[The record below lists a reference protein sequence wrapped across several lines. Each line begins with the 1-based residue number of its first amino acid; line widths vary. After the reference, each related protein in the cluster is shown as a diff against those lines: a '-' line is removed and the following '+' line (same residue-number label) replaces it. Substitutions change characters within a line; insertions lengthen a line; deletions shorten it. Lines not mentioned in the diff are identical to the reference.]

1 MRNFEPKTQAAYLRA
16 VRKLAAFLKAS
27 PDSANELRR
36 FQLHLVNQGRS
47 PITLNSTISGL
58 KFFFDVTQGRGEQM
72 SRMQPVRVPFT
83 LGWLNLGDL
92 AQARRDP
99 DAALQLLQAYGDR
112 VIEGAALGALSAL
125 ATLQPGL
132 DHEAADGTLDG
143 TEYPRQIELSCHQA
157 LARAGDPRAADWLA
171 RAHAALMSQADA
183 LSHNISDTTLR
194 QGFLHNTPHQREIVV
209 AWAAA
214 SSSNGPSDTARPRCI
229 RRSLQTSRRLACP
242 PRAWPS

>member
-1 MRNFEPKTQAAYLRA
+1 MPEDMRMRNFEPKTQAAYLRA

-27 PDSANELRR
+27 PDSASANELRR

-132 DHEAADGTLDG
+132 DHEAADGRRHAGRYRVPTPDRAQLPPG
-143 TEYPRQIELSCHQA
+143 PGPRRRP
-157 LARAGDPRAADWLA
+157 ARG
-171 RAHAALMSQADA
+171 
-183 LSHNISDTTLR
+183 
-194 QGFLHNTPHQREIVV
+194 
-209 AWAAA
+209 
-214 SSSNGPSDTARPRCI
+214 
-229 RRSLQTSRRLACP
+229 RLAG
-242 PRAWPS
+242 PRPCRADVPGRRPQPQH